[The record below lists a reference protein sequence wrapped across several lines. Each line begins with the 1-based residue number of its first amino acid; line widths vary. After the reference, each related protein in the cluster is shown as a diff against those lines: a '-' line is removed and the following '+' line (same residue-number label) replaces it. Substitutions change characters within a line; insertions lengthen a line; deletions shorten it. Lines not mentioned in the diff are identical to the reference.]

1 MKCVHLLNPE
11 YAQNAKSEHLR
22 DYHLKF
28 VAIIHSSAKLVEVR
42 DGFGKRLSDLEDQDI
57 LNIQKAAYAGDI
69 FYVLGLMLSKAGTFM
84 LIARLTKYTRL
95 ASLAYAGFILTIVW
109 GVAVALA
116 VCFRCKVPSPWTQM
130 DLRCFQAYPT
140 WVGVE
145 TSGIGVELLLAL
157 LPAYIAWVAA
167 LRIFYLRKQNMLDD
181 PFFYGVDP
189 SVCMEIELHYGLI
202 AATIA
207 CLKPFVKSFNT
218 GYLGRLEII
227 PDAFR
232 DTIPLQN
239 YKPPGMSGGRDNPSI
254 GEGGALSIETT
265 SGNIVTA
272 TDSRKAQKFAK
283 QNQSPEPSVRNLIM
297 SYGLTFNET
306 VTWFKFSTAPPADTY
321 TPEQSAILSVAV
333 NHIPEFGFTTRS
345 LTLGARDAGYLDVSL
360 QLFPDGGEM
369 NLITYW
375 LRSRRGMLRQK
386 TKSGEFFGMSEPGEI
401 GGLSV
406 EEKVLILILERL
418 KMNEEIIEHWQ
429 DALATMSL
437 PFNLAPSI
445 SELSAL
451 SSDILYLA
459 NDHSVDSSWY
469 TKRLSVATVYASADV
484 FMTEDTSPGFSATK
498 EFVERQLSDVNLVT
512 RTLSDAKRYLG
523 FVAGSVVGVGR
534 SWGMK
539 I

>member
-1 MKCVHLLNPE
+1 M
-11 YAQNAKSEHLR
+11 
-22 DYHLKF
+22 
-28 VAIIHSSAKLVEVR
+28 
-42 DGFGKRLSDLEDQDI
+42 
-57 LNIQKAAYAGDI
+57 
-69 FYVLGLMLSKAGTFM
+69 
-84 LIARLTKYTRL
+84 
-95 ASLAYAGFILTIVW
+95 
-109 GVAVALA
+109 
-116 VCFRCKVPSPWTQM
+116 TQSI
-130 DLRCFQAYPT
+130 P
-140 WVGVE
+140 
-145 TSGIGVELLLAL
+145 
-157 LPAYIAWVAA
+157 
-167 LRIFYLRKQNMLDD
+167 
-181 PFFYGVDP
+181 
-189 SVCMEIELHYGLI
+189 
-202 AATIA
+202 
-207 CLKPFVKSFNT
+207 
-218 GYLGRLEII
+218 LGRC
-227 PDAFR
+227 PAFR
-232 DTIPLQN
+232 SLISKPTNIRSFSSRSIPCVSLQRRTALVAHSTHFCR
-239 YKPPGMSGGRDNPSI
+239 YRYFHSCENPRRLPNISI
-254 GEGGALSIETT
+254 PF
-265 SGNIVTA
+265 
-272 TDSRKAQKFAK
+272 SRFYH
-283 QNQSPEPSVRNLIM
+283 SDFHPTPE
-297 SYGLTFNET
+297 
-306 VTWFKFSTAPPADTY
+306 PPADTY
-321 TPEQSAILSVAV
+321 TPEQSAILSAAV

-386 TKSGEFFGMSEPGEI
+386 TKSGELFGMSEAGEI

-484 FMTEDTSPGFSATK
+484 FMTEDTSSGFSATK
-498 EFVERQLSDVNLVT
+498 EFVERQLSDVNFVT

>member
-1 MKCVHLLNPE
+1 MRKW
-11 YAQNAKSEHLR
+11 
-22 DYHLKF
+22 
-28 VAIIHSSAKLVEVR
+28 
-42 DGFGKRLSDLEDQDI
+42 
-57 LNIQKAAYAGDI
+57 GD
-69 FYVLGLMLSKAGTFM
+69 A
-84 LIARLTKYTRL
+84 
-95 ASLAYAGFILTIVW
+95 
-109 GVAVALA
+109 
-116 VCFRCKVPSPWTQM
+116 
-130 DLRCFQAYPT
+130 
-140 WVGVE
+140 E
-145 TSGIGVELLLAL
+145 
-157 LPAYIAWVAA
+157 
-167 LRIFYLRKQNMLDD
+167 
-181 PFFYGVDP
+181 
-189 SVCMEIELHYGLI
+189 
-202 AATIA
+202 
-207 CLKPFVKSFNT
+207 
-218 GYLGRLEII
+218 
-227 PDAFR
+227 
-232 DTIPLQN
+232 
-239 YKPPGMSGGRDNPSI
+239 
-254 GEGGALSIETT
+254 
-265 SGNIVTA
+265 
-272 TDSRKAQKFAK
+272 AQKFAK
-283 QNQSPEPSVRNLIM
+283 NPGALNLRAE
-297 SYGLTFNET
+297 SDNELRAHLQLNGYL
-306 VTWFKFSTAPPADTY
+306 VQVLNHEPPADTY
-321 TPEQSAILSVAV
+321 TPEQSAILSAAV
-333 NHIPEFGFTTRS
+333 NHIPEVGFTTRS

-386 TKSGEFFGMSEPGEI
+386 TKSGELFGMSGAGEI

-523 FVAGSVVGVGR
+523 IRALFGASQQELSFLLLCTRTAGFNKGSQDRYWGLLYTSFTEGR
-534 SWGMK
+534 NNQGGER
-539 I
+539 

>member
-1 MKCVHLLNPE
+1 MASDTWAPHHITDNDRGPLVTIIASLMMVYMVFCFLARILTRTTINGPFGSDDWVIT
-11 YAQNAKSEHLR
+11 AGTA
-22 DYHLKF
+22 

-57 LNIQKAAYAGDI
+57 LNIQK
-69 FYVLGLMLSKAGTFM
+69 
-84 LIARLTKYTRL
+84 
-95 ASLAYAGFILTIVW
+95 
-109 GVAVALA
+109 
-116 VCFRCKVPSPWTQM
+116 
-130 DLRCFQAYPT
+130 YPT

-239 YKPPGMSGGRDNPSI
+239 YKPPRMSGGRDNPSI

-265 SGNIVTA
+265 SGNIETWGDA
-272 TDSRKAQKFAK
+272 EAQKFAK
-283 QNQSPEPSVRNLIM
+283 KTGALNLRAE
-297 SYGLTFNET
+297 SDNELRAHLQLNGYL
-306 VTWFKFSTAPPADTY
+306 VQVLNREPPADAY
-321 TPEQSAILSVAV
+321 TPEQSAILSAAV

-386 TKSGEFFGMSEPGEI
+386 TKSGELFGMSEAGEI

-406 EEKVLILILERL
+406 EETVLILILERL

-498 EFVERQLSDVNLVT
+498 EFVERQLSDVNLVR

-523 FVAGSVVGVGR
+523 FVAG
-534 SWGMK
+534 
-539 I
+539 